1 MGLTQIIGNR
11 GEDAA
16 CEWLLGEGFAVM
28 ARNWRDGRYEIDI
41 VAQRLDTLHFVEV
54 KTRSLDSLESPEAS
68 MTAVKQRSFR
78 HAVRSYLARNPSDLE
93 PQLDLIAIDT
103 SPSGRI
109 EELRYIPH
117 AVISR
122 W

>member
-1 MGLTQIIGNR
+1 M
-11 GEDAA
+11 
-16 CEWLLGEGFAVM
+16 GEGFAVV

-41 VAQRLDTLHFVEV
+41 VAQRADTLHFVEV
-54 KTRSLDSLESPEAS
+54 KTRSLDSLERPEES
-68 MTAVKQRSFR
+68 MTPAKQRSFR
-78 HAVRSYLARNPSDLE
+78 HAVRAYLALHTSELE

-103 SPSGRI
+103 SPSGAVA
-109 EELRYIPH
+109 ELRYIPH